1 MYGYLIS
8 AIVAIAAL
16 IIAINN
22 EQFRLP
28 EPVWMLLFGIA
39 LLFLAR
45 AARKHL
51 PRRGGQ
57 PG

>member
-39 LLFLAR
+39 LLILAR